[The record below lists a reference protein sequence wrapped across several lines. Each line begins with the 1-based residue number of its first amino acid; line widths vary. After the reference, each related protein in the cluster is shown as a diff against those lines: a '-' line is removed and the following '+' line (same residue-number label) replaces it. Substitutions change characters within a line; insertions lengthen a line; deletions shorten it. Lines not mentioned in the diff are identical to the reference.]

1 MKVLSDLVD
10 TYLPIFTDIINNS
23 IRNGTFPE
31 EIKLAEVIPLFKK
44 ADPFWSILIQSINY
58 SIKSVN
64 TSKCTFLVCLT
75 RNILC

>member
-10 TYLPIFTDIINNS
+10 TYLPIFTDIVNNS

-44 ADPFWSILIQSINY
+44 ADPFWWTKLQSSKFIVTCL
-58 SIKSVN
+58 KS
-64 TSKCTFLVCLT
+64 L
-75 RNILC
+75 

>member
-10 TYLPIFTDIINNS
+10 TYLPIFTDIVNNS

-44 ADPFWSILIQSINY
+44 ADPF
-58 SIKSVN
+58 
-64 TSKCTFLVCLT
+64 
-75 RNILC
+75 